1 MTDGQEQEYIIT
13 SAPSTSTDGSQ
24 LEDALSYAT
33 VTTEEGHDLPQVTGQ
48 FFCFCWM
55 SFGTWELVISSCMM

>member
-48 FFCFCWM
+48 FVFVFA
-55 SFGTWELVISSCMM
+55 G